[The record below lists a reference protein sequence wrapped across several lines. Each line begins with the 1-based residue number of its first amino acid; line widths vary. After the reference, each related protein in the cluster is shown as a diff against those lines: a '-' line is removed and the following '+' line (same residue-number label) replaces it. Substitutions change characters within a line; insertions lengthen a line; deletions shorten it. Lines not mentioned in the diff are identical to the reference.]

1 MAEILRKNIQY
12 KMKKQDAQMVL
23 DWYNGV
29 DTDLTEEVCM
39 LLPEYIIYDRNN
51 TDQMRFWIYIY
62 KQSLIDDA
70 NGD

>member
-1 MAEILRKNIQY
+1 
-12 KMKKQDAQMVL
+12 MKKQDAQMVL

-51 TDQMRFWIYIY
+51 TDQMRFWIYIH